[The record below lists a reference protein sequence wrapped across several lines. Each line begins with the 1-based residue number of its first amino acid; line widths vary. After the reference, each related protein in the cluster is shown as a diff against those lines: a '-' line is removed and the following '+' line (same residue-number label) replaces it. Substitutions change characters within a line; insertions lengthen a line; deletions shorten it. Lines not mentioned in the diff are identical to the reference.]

1 MDHPLDEL
9 LCFSSGFSG
18 CNGVDGPAPFKK
30 AEETKHKKFNYSV
43 ILSSNYEFLANF
55 KNKKLFQHFKI

>member
-43 ILSSNYEFLANF
+43 ILSSNY
-55 KNKKLFQHFKI
+55 